1 MKTYAIPFVAL
12 AILVFA
18 VLMMRDPVAQE
29 LSVEPGDSA
38 DVTEGDGAFR
48 QSVERMLTRLDDRID
63 QLEQR
68 SHEMIAAPAAPV
80 QDNDSI
86 PAWGVT
92 MRRQIQ
98 ELERSVDRLQLQI
111 NSTDRDTDNL
121 PRELDQLRNSI
132 RALETSVGRLQ
143 LK

>member
-1 MKTYAIPFVAL
+1 MKTYAIPFVVL

-29 LSVEPGDSA
+29 VLVEPG
-38 DVTEGDGAFR
+38 GATGAAESDDDFR
-48 QSVERMLTRLDDRID
+48 RSVERMFARLDDRID
-63 QLEQR
+63 HLEQR
-68 SHEMIAAPAAPV
+68 SHEMIATPAAPV
-80 QDNDSI
+80 QDNDAI
-86 PAWGVT
+86 PAWAVT

-98 ELERSVDRLQLQI
+98 ELERSVDRMQSQL
-111 NSTDRDTDNL
+111 NSTDRETDNL